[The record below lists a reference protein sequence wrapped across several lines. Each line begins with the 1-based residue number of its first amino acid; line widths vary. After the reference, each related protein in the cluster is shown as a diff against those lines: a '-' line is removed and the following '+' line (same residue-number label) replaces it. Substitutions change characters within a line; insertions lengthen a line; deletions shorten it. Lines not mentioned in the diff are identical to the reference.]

1 MSGSGVD
8 PAGAE
13 EVETSLAPSQG
24 ASRGTERS
32 DHPSPALLDH
42 HEVLDYWDS
51 RHQDLDALLSGG
63 DVTYDHAANEAFY
76 AIRLGRLLDIIEPV
90 SPPQA
95 RRRLLDAGCG
105 KGWFSHALARCGY
118 RVDGIDSSP
127 HAIAEAAEQAIP
139 GETFAVSTLH
149 EWSPPHLYDV
159 VVSVDVLFHLTD
171 DEVWARSVRN
181 LASLTRTT
189 GLLVVADQEHPGKV
203 VHGSY
208 QVTRGSELY
217 RAVLDPLGMDYQ
229 GFSPYRFRSNQV
241 GFHRFGWAA

>member
-1 MSGSGVD
+1 MSGPDVD
-8 PAGAE
+8 DVEDVEASPPSTE
-13 EVETSLAPSQG
+13 EAPVSLLEHDQVVE
-24 ASRGTERS
+24 
-32 DHPSPALLDH
+32 
-42 HEVLDYWDS
+42 YWDS
-51 RHQDLDALLSGG
+51 RHQDLGTLLSGG

-118 RVDGIDSSP
+118 RVDGIDSST
-127 HAIAEAAEQAIP
+127 HGIAEATEQAIS

-149 EWSPPHLYDV
+149 EWAPPYQYDA

-171 DEVWARSVRN
+171 DEVWASSVRN
-181 LASLTRTT
+181 LASLTKAT
-189 GLLVVADQEHPGKV
+189 GLLVIADHEHPDKV

-208 QVTRGSELY
+208 QVTRGSDLY
-217 RAVLDPLGMDYQ
+217 RQVLEPLGMEYH
-229 GFSPYRFRSNQV
+229 GFSPYRFRSNKV
-241 GFHRFGWAA
+241 GFHRFEWAA